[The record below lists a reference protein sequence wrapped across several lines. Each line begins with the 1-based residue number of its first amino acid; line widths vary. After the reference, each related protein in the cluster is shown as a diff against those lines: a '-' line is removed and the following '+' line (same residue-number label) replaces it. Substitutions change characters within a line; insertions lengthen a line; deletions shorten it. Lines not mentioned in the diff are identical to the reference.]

1 MKKNIRK
8 SNDSKRYWFKRR
20 LSGWVIVPIKWQ
32 GWIVMIIG
40 ILFGFAG
47 IYVGDTD
54 DAPGAAF
61 LGILFMIAIIFSSVF
76 LKGKKVHCRY
86 F

>member
-1 MKKNIRK
+1 MKKSIGK
-8 SNDSKRYWFKRR
+8 SNDSKGYWFKRR
-20 LSGWVIVPIKWQ
+20 FFGWIIVPVKWQ
-32 GWIVMIIG
+32 GLFVIIIG

-61 LGILFMIAIIFSSVF
+61 LGILLMVVIISSFVF
-76 LKGKKVHCRY
+76 LKGEKSHY
-86 F
+86 